1 MRIIPR
7 FIHDRRGSSFEGL
20 ALSAS
25 VIAITFVAGADLLSY
40 VGRSGELSKTALVRE
55 SRDLL
60 TAARALPRG
69 AEPEVDFT
77 PTGTIP
83 ALKQRSIL
91 DPCTGQTR

>member
-7 FIHDRRGSSFEGL
+7 FIQDRRGSSFESI

-25 VIAITFVAGADLLSY
+25 VIAITFVAGADFLSY

-55 SRDLL
+55 SRDIV
-60 TAARALPRG
+60 TVARSLPRSND
-69 AEPEVDFT
+69 PNIDYT
-77 PTGTIP
+77 PTGAIP